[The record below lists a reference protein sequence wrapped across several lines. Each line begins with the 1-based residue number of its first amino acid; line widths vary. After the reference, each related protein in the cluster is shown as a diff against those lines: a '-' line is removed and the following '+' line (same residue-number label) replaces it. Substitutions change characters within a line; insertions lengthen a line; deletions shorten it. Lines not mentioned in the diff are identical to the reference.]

1 MPEAHSQRVEFG
13 KFILDLNRGTLQASG
28 KDIKLRPQAFE
39 VLSLLA
45 ANSGTLVSKDELLS
59 AVWHGVPVTD
69 DSLTQ
74 CIVEIRKAFGDKSR
88 TIVRTIPKR
97 GYIFDPPE
105 SMTMDLPDRRWL
117 RAENA
122 HGRFRQSWLPVSAFA
137 VILLAVFAVSQWQT
151 PEDTNP
157 IVDDLRTDMPR
168 NSIAVLPFVDMSE
181 SQDQQYF
188 GDGIAEE
195 ILTKLTEFP
204 ELVVMARTSSFL
216 FRDRQQD
223 VAAIGRSLNSAH
235 VLEGSIRRSGNQ
247 LRISAQL
254 IETRAGTHVWSKS
267 FDRELTVENLFDI
280 QAEVAA
286 SVAESIASGPTFAG
300 RRPDQV
306 RKAANTEAYDL
317 YLEGM
322 YYFHQIRPVA
332 SRDFE
337 IDFFESAIERFEAS
351 IDKDPNWAAPHVA
364 IARTMQ
370 FRAGILNNNEAHDWF
385 RLSKEHLLQAIRIDP
400 DHALAYSALGYV
412 LFRLD
417 FDFPAAEAAYAR
429 ARALG
434 DYVPWSYAIFLAKS
448 GRYEEAI
455 EEYRLAIEHDPLSAG
470 PRQQLAGVYRCLGR
484 YGDSIA
490 ELEQLL
496 LLAPARDDLYIA
508 LAYLYLKTGEIERG
522 RETFEQFR
530 NPETELIRYGPIY
543 ALLGEVDKASKV
555 LEQAEAAETWWPN
568 YVVSTA
574 QLLGEEERALDYL
587 EAAASDD
594 PRRLLH
600 MQCTDDFAVLADQT
614 RFQQLLRKAGFPEL
628 QR

>member
-1 MPEAHSQRVEFG
+1 MPEAHPQRIEFG

-28 KDIKLRPQAFE
+28 ADINLRPQSFE
-39 VLSLLA
+39 VLSFLA
-45 ANSGTLVSKDELLS
+45 THSGKLVSKGELLS

-74 CIVEIRKAFGDKSR
+74 CIVEIRKAIGDDTR
-88 TIVRTIPKR
+88 TIVRTVPKR
-97 GYIFDPPE
+97 GYIFDLPE
-105 SMTMDLPDRRWL
+105 SIATDLTDSRQI
-117 RAENA
+117 RAEIP
-122 HGRFRQSWLPVSAFA
+122 RSKFRQSWLPVSVVI
-137 VILLAVFAVSQWQT
+137 VILIAVFAVLQWQS
-151 PEDTNP
+151 PEETNP
-157 IVDDLRTDMPR
+157 IVDDLRTAMPA
-168 NSIAVLPFVDMSE
+168 NSIAVLPFVDMSA

-188 GDGIAEE
+188 GDGMAEE

-216 FRDRQQD
+216 FRDRRED
-223 VAAIGRSLNSAH
+223 VVAIGRSLNSAH

-247 LRISAQL
+247 VRITAQL
-254 IETRAGTHVWSKS
+254 IETRGGTHVWSRS
-267 FDRELTVENLFDI
+267 FDRELTVENLLEI
-280 QAEVAA
+280 QSEVAV
-286 SVAESIASGPTFAG
+286 SVAETIASGASPTNRSHG
-300 RRPDQV
+300 PG
-306 RKAANTEAYDL
+306 RKAANAEAYDL

-322 YYFHQIRPVA
+322 FYFHQIRPVA
-332 SRDFE
+332 STDFDIE
-337 IDFFESAIERFEAS
+337 FFDSAIERFEAS
-351 IDKDPNWAAPHVA
+351 IDKDPNWAPPHVA

-385 RLSKEHLLQAIRIDP
+385 RLSKEHLLEAIRIDP
-400 DHALAYSALGYV
+400 DQALAYSALGYV

-417 FDFPAAEAAYAR
+417 FDFPAAEAAFAR
-429 ARALG
+429 ARTLG
-434 DYVPWSYAIFLAKS
+434 DYVPWSYAIFLTKM

-455 EEYRLAIEHDPLSAG
+455 EEYQLAIEHDPLSAG

-496 LLAPARDDLYIA
+496 LLTPARDDLYIA

-522 RETFEQFR
+522 RETFEQFK

-543 ALLGEVDKASKV
+543 ALLGDVDKASRV

-600 MQCTDDFAVLADQT
+600 MQCAGDFAALADQT